1 MRFGAWSFSRM
12 ARRSKENPDG
22 LKLFDSHCHLS
33 DAQFSAD
40 LALVLKQ
47 AQGAGVRWLMTV
59 SQSVPDSKQVVA
71 LSRNR
76 EGVYCAVG
84 VHPHEA
90 DQFRSWDG
98 QALKDMCIEPKV
110 KAIGEIGLDF
120 FRGISSRGN
129 QETAF
134 HAQVELARMLDMP
147 MIIHIRDAASRAR
160 SIVDEHGYYSGVL
173 HCFSADKKLA
183 EWAAEKGLFVSF
195 SGNITYGEEHLGETV
210 KSIPRDRLMV
220 ETDAPFLAPAPKRG
234 QRNEPALIRLTVEK
248 LAQILGITA
257 VEAADLTSENALRCF
272 RI

>member
-1 MRFGAWSFSRM
+1 MS
-12 ARRSKENPDG
+12 RRSKENPEG
-22 LKLFDSHCHLS
+22 LKIFDSHCHLS

-47 AQGAGVRWLMTV
+47 AHSAGVRWLMTV
-59 SQSVPDSKQVVA
+59 SQSVPDRKQVVA

-84 VHPHEA
+84 VHPHES
-90 DQFRSWDG
+90 DQFRSWDV

-134 HAQVELARMLDMP
+134 HAQVELAKMLDLP
-147 MIIHIRDAASRAR
+147 MIVHIRDAAGRAR
-160 SIVDEHGYYSGVL
+160 GVIDEHGYYSGVL

-195 SGNITYGEEHLGETV
+195 SGNITYGEERLGEIV
-210 KSIPRDRLMV
+210 KMIPRDRLMV
-220 ETDAPFLAPAPKRG
+220 ETDAPFLAPVPNRG
-234 QRNEPALIRLTVEK
+234 QRNEPAMIRLTVEK
-248 LAQILGITA
+248 LAQILAIA
-257 VEAADLTSENALRCF
+257 SVEAADLTRENALRCF

>member
-1 MRFGAWSFSRM
+1 MS
-12 ARRSKENPDG
+12 RRSKENPDG
-22 LKLFDSHCHLS
+22 LKIFDSHCHLT

-40 LALVLKQ
+40 VTIVLKR
-47 AQGAGVRWLMTV
+47 AHSAGVRWLMTV
-59 SQSVPDSKQVVA
+59 SQSVPDSRQAVA

-84 VHPHEA
+84 VHPHES
-90 DQFRSWDG
+90 DQFRSWDV
-98 QALKDMCIEPKV
+98 QALKDMCIESKV

-134 HAQVELARMLDMP
+134 HAQVELARMLAMP
-147 MIIHIRDAASRAR
+147 MIIHVRDAANRAR
-160 SIVDEHGYYSGVL
+160 SIIDEHGYYSGVL

-183 EWAAEKGLFVSF
+183 DWAKEKGLFVSF
-195 SGNITYGEEHLGETV
+195 SGNITYGEEHLGEII
-210 KSIPRDRLMV
+210 KAIPRDRLMV
-220 ETDAPFLAPAPKRG
+220 ETDAPFLAPVPNRG

-248 LAQILGITA
+248 LAQMLGITA
-257 VEAADLTSENALRCF
+257 VEAADLTRANALRCF

>member
-1 MRFGAWSFSRM
+1 MSR
-12 ARRSKENPDG
+12 RTKENPEN
-22 LKLFDSHCHLS
+22 LKIFDSHCHLT
-33 DAQFSAD
+33 DGQFAGD

-47 AQGAGVRWLMTV
+47 AHGAGVLWLMTV
-59 SQSVPDSKQVVA
+59 SQNVPDSKQAVT

-134 HAQVELARMLDMP
+134 HAQVDLARMLDLP

-160 SIVDEHGYYSGVL
+160 SIIDEHGYFSGVL

-183 EWAAEKGLFVSF
+183 EWAVEKGLFISF
-195 SGNITYGEEHLGETV
+195 SGNITYGEDRLGEII
-210 KSIPRDRLMV
+210 KGIPRDRLMV
-220 ETDAPFLAPAPKRG
+220 ETDAPFLTPIPNRG

-257 VEAADLTSENALRCF
+257 VEVADLTRENALRCF

>member
-1 MRFGAWSFSRM
+1 MDDGHLSRVM
-12 ARRSKENPDG
+12 SRRSKENPDG
-22 LKLFDSHCHLS
+22 LRLFDSHCHLT
-33 DAQFSAD
+33 DGQFAAD
-40 LALVLKQ
+40 LAIVLKQ
-47 AQGAGVRWLMTV
+47 AHAAGVRWMMTV
-59 SQSVPDSKQVVA
+59 SQSVPDSRQAVV

-84 VHPHEA
+84 VHPHES
-90 DQFRSWDG
+90 DQFRSIDV

-134 HAQVELARMLDMP
+134 HAQIELARMLDMP

-160 SIVDEHGYYSGVL
+160 SMIDEHGYHSGVL

-183 EWAAEKGLFVSF
+183 EWAVEKGLFVSF
-195 SGNITYGEEHLGETV
+195 SGNITYGEEHLGEV
-210 KSIPRDRLMV
+210 LKLIPRDRLMV
-220 ETDAPFLAPAPKRG
+220 ETDAPFLTPAPNRG
-234 QRNEPALIRLTVEK
+234 QRNEPALVRLTVEK
-248 LAQILGITA
+248 LAQMLGITV
-257 VEAADLTSENALRCF
+257 VEAADLTSENALRCY

>member
-1 MRFGAWSFSRM
+1 M
-12 ARRSKENPDG
+12 ARRSKDNPDG
-22 LKLFDSHCHLS
+22 LKLFDSHCHLT
-33 DAQFSAD
+33 DGKFAAD
-40 LALVLKQ
+40 LAIVLKT
-47 AQGAGVRWLMTV
+47 AHSAGVRWLMTV
-59 SQSVPDSKQVVA
+59 GQSVPDSKQVVA

-84 VHPHEA
+84 VHPHES
-90 DQFRSWDG
+90 DQFRSWDV

-160 SIVDEHGYYSGVL
+160 SIVDEHRHYSGVL
-173 HCFSADKKLA
+173 HCFSADRKLA
-183 EWAAEKGLFVSF
+183 EWAVEKGLFISF
-195 SGNITYGEEHLGETV
+195 SGNITYGEEHLGEII
-210 KSIPRDRLMV
+210 KAIPRDRLMV
-220 ETDAPFLAPAPKRG
+220 ETDAPSLAPVPERG
-234 QRNEPALIRLTVEK
+234 QRNEPALVRRIVDK
-248 LAQILGITA
+248 LALTLGISVT
-257 VEAADLTSENALRCF
+257 EAADLTRENARRCF